1 VLAIILNNVVSSLT
15 LSRLKVERM
24 AEITDECMKQ
34 MLAKSKPYCIVIL
47 KDGPMK
53 NMEDAKRIVWEHGRR
68 NFVLQRDGVMPI
80 VFRVSDDSNVS
91 GVAIFNSSIDDT
103 KKIMDED
110 PGVKAG
116 IFIYEIHP
124 CKSFPGACLP

>member
-1 VLAIILNNVVSSLT
+1 
-15 LSRLKVERM
+15 M
-24 AEITDECMKQ
+24 AEITDEYMKQ
-34 MLAKSKPYCIVIL
+34 MLAKSKSYCIVIL
-47 KDGPMK
+47 KDGPNG
-53 NMEDAKRIVWEHGRR
+53 NMEGAERVVWEHGRR
-68 NFVLQRDGVMPI
+68 NFALRRDGIMPI
-80 VFRVSDDSNVS
+80 VCRVSDDSDVS
-91 GVAIFNSSIDDT
+91 GVAIFNSSIDDA